1 MKHSRELLLYLV
13 IFTGAGI
20 YSFIC
25 FHSVEEIHYL
35 KSFFPQKFTVQ
46 EVFYASAV
54 ELIKVIIIGIPFFLF
69 IRICLVLTGRFRKDK
84 DGQNALPVKEKDA
97 THE

>member
-1 MKHSRELLLYLV
+1 MKRSRELLIYLV

-35 KSFFPQKFTVQ
+35 KSFFPETFTVQ
-46 EVFYASAV
+46 EAFYASAV
-54 ELIKVIIIGIPFFLF
+54 ELIKVMIIGIPFLLF
-69 IRICLVLTGRFRKDK
+69 ISICLVLAGRIRKDK
-84 DGQNALPVKEKDA
+84 DGQHTPE
-97 THE
+97 

>member
-1 MKHSRELLLYLV
+1 MKRSRELLLYLV

-35 KSFFPQKFTVQ
+35 KSFFPETFTVQ
-46 EVFYASAV
+46 EAFYASAV
-54 ELIKVIIIGIPFFLF
+54 ELIKVMIIGIPFLLF
-69 IRICLVLTGRFRKDK
+69 ISICLVLAGRIRKDN
-84 DGQNALPVKEKDA
+84 DGQNTSE
-97 THE
+97 